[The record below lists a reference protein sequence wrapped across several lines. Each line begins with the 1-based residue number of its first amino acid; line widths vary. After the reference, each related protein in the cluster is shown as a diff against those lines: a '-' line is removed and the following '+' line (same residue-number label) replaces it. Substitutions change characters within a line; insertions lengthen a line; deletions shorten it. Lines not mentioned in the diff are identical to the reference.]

1 MNLENDS
8 LLLDYQEMQ
17 VRAHTCSKPERELI
31 TNATAESNLA
41 SNGNAT
47 EILEEAE
54 SVIGYVILAVPSL
67 IGTDHALEVVAIG
80 EDPDCS
86 NLARQAAQAVRVITL
101 VDEYVTD
108 PPGTFE
114 EPECRLRFADF
125 SVRQHQRKE
134 ATKNVRA
141 RIWAWL
147 LRGNLGEQDLR
158 DLLSLNLEVML
169 SASAQRLA
177 AQVLLPRLDSDLA
190 VRAAQLFKAVAAAGG
205 NPELVQVVRWL
216 NARLHTARRHDDT
229 VLLDAA
235 KELAGLKPASRR
247 VPRST

>member
-1 MNLENDS
+1 M
-8 LLLDYQEMQ
+8 
-17 VRAHTCSKPERELI
+17 
-31 TNATAESNLA
+31 
-41 SNGNAT
+41 
-47 EILEEAE
+47 
-54 SVIGYVILAVPSL
+54 
-67 IGTDHALEVVAIG
+67 
-80 EDPDCS
+80 
-86 NLARQAAQAVRVITL
+86 
-101 VDEYVTD
+101 
-108 PPGTFE
+108 
-114 EPECRLRFADF
+114 
-125 SVRQHQRKE
+125 
-134 ATKNVRA
+134 
-141 RIWAWL
+141 
-147 LRGNLGEQDLR
+147 RGNLGEQDLR

-177 AQVLLPRLDSDLA
+177 AQVLLPRLMEDSDLA